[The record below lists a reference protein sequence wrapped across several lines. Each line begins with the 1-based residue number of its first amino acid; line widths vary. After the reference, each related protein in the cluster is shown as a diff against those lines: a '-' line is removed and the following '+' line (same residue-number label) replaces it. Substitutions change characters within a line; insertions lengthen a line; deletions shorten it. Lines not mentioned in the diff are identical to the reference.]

1 MRIVYHVM
9 SAPQPLGLLFIAA
22 TERGVRYVEFMDK
35 RSLKR
40 TIAGHASENPGAT
53 WEPSVREMR
62 PLAEALEQY
71 FCGAESDL
79 RFALDPVGSAFQI
92 AVWKA
97 LLEIPYGQTRNY
109 AQIATA
115 AGQPKGARAA
125 GLACNQNPVAILI
138 PCHRVIGADG
148 KLVGYNG
155 GLPRKKFLLGLE
167 SRFKNMAPM
176 EGDNVIAEAAVKVSK
191 AKPAAK
197 AVTKKV
203 PARKP
208 VAGVVRS
215 MAKPA
220 RSTPKVA
227 PRSVIRPAAKPAS
240 KASSRSRAA
249 AAPAAK
255 NLKLSASPARRGS
268 R

>member
-1 MRIVYHVM
+1 MRIVYHVL
-9 SAPQPLGLLFIAA
+9 SAPQPLGLLFVAA
-22 TERGVRYVEFMDK
+22 TERGVRYMEFMDK

-40 TIAGHASENPGAT
+40 TIAGHAAQNPGAV

-71 FCGAESDL
+71 FCGAETDL
-79 RFALDPVGSAFQI
+79 RIALDPAGSAFQV
-92 AVWKA
+92 AVWRA
-97 LLEIPYGQTRNY
+97 LLDIPYGQTRTY
-109 AQIATA
+109 AQVAAA
-115 AGQPKGARAA
+115 AGQPQGARAA

-148 KLVGYNG
+148 KLVGYSG

-176 EGDNVIAEAAVKVSK
+176 EGDNVIAEAAVKVSR
-191 AKPAAK
+191 ARPAAK
-197 AVTKKV
+197 AVTKKP

-215 MAKPA
+215 GAKSRKPVKGIA
-220 RSTPKVA
+220 KIAPKGAGKAA
-227 PRSVIRPAAKPAS
+227 PRS
-240 KASSRSRAA
+240 SSRSRAA
-249 AAPAAK
+249 AAPATATR
-255 NLKLSASPARRGS
+255 KLAAAPARRS
-268 R
+268 AR